1 MLISFDL
8 LIPLLE
14 NYPREMSG
22 SVHTFNN
29 EIQQSSRGMERMQVK
44 YFLGSWL
51 PNR

>member
-1 MLISFDL
+1 MLISFNL

-14 NYPREMSG
+14 NYPREMIG

-29 EIQQSSRGMERMQVK
+29 EIQQSSRCMERMQVK